1 MGRRSTPHSTPGGQP
16 LAHPGATSPH
26 LAAGAATHPPPLAWM
41 CGIVWGGWST
51 GAVSGEIESRP
62 VRDGGL
68 VGVLCRPRAGAPA
81 PGVLLLG
88 GSEGGLHERDAQVLA
103 GHGFTVLALAY
114 FGMPGLPPGLIDIPL
129 EYFVRALDLLAA
141 EPGAGARFGILGGS
155 RGGEAALLTAAHDE
169 RVGTVVSVVGSG
181 LVTQGIDYRRGA
193 LLDILGHPTGSWT
206 WRGEPL
212 PYLPYVIPDE
222 LRDLVAHG
230 RPVPLRLAF
239 PPVPDDPAVLERVSI
254 PVERIRGAVLLI
266 SAGQDGM
273 WPGATYGQVA
283 ADRLARGRHPFTF
296 GHRVFGEAGHAIAGP
311 PPPDPPGPAAA
322 DGGTT
327 SPGPGVTFEMG
338 GTAPATRAA
347 RAGAWQATV
356 GFLGEHLHN

>member
-1 MGRRSTPHSTPGGQP
+1 
-16 LAHPGATSPH
+16 
-26 LAAGAATHPPPLAWM
+26 
-41 CGIVWGGWST
+41 
-51 GAVSGEIESRP
+51 VSGEIESRP
-62 VRDGGL
+62 VRDDGL
-68 VGVLCRPRAGAPA
+68 AGVLCRPRAGGPA

-114 FGMPGLPPGLIDIPL
+114 FGMPGLPPGLVDIPL
-129 EYFVRALDLLAA
+129 EYFVRGLDLLAA
-141 EPGAGARFGILGGS
+141 EPGTGARFGILGGS

-169 RVGTVVSVVGSG
+169 RVGAVVSVVGSG

-193 LLDILGHPTGSWT
+193 LLEILGHPTVSWT

-212 PYLPYVIPDE
+212 PYLPNVIPDE
-222 LRDLVAHG
+222 LRDLIAHS

-239 PPVPDDPAVLERVSI
+239 PPVPEDPAVLERVSI

-266 SAGQDGM
+266 SAGEDGM
-273 WPGATYGQVA
+273 WPGVAYGQVA
-283 ADRLARGRHPFTF
+283 ADRLARSRHPFTF

-311 PPPDPPGPAAA
+311 PPPGPAAG

-338 GTAPATRAA
+338 GTVAATRAA

-356 GFLGEHLHN
+356 GFLGEHLRN